1 MDCLSHRAV
10 SRSEARCHWDVE
22 VDTCSRDL
30 RSLLHLI
37 LANQISKCSNWHGL
51 LVTSRGAGGVPLE
64 KRSRMSL
71 RRGSRHVFSR
81 PAVASSFDFSKSN
94 FEVLELT
101 WGTLELTWETLELTW
116 ETLELTR
123 IVWHIERSRDAKP
136 DVIATCT
143 YARVLDYART
153 DSETSRTDRDCGHWA
168 QWNSDDNL
176 NEIATARSR
185 RAVTE
190 RSRNVLNLVVWH
202 LKTLQKQ

>member
-1 MDCLSHRAV
+1 MRDARTD
-10 SRSEARCHWDVE
+10 SE
-22 VDTCSRDL
+22 
-30 RSLLHLI
+30 
-37 LANQISKCSNWHGL
+37 
-51 LVTSRGAGGVPLE
+51 TSRTDKVACHIESSGR
-64 KRSRMSL
+64 RSARSAHCDDLTMSF
-71 RRGSRHVFSR
+71 GIRHVFSK
-81 PAVASSFDFSKSN
+81 PAVASSFDFNKSN

-101 WGTLELTWETLELTW
+101 WGTLELTRT
-116 ETLELTR
+116 
-123 IVWHIERSRDAKP
+123 VCHIERSRDAKP

-176 NEIATARSR
+176 NEIATDRSR
-185 RAVTE
+185 SAVTE